1 MICSLLGVDGV
12 HISRF
17 CITQF
22 TLTSPPCLA
31 STWASSAVRFLE
43 GQMRCRPSGYRKIL
57 EGSKESAVSVVLSMS
72 VPIAEA
78 KPSVDFF
85 RSAAQN
91 VTA

>member
-1 MICSLLGVDGV
+1 
-12 HISRF
+12 
-17 CITQF
+17 
-22 TLTSPPCLA
+22 
-31 STWASSAVRFLE
+31 
-43 GQMRCRPSGYRKIL
+43 MRCRPSGYRKIL

-78 KPSVDFF
+78 KPSVDLF